1 MRTQKYQIGQL
12 GKVITGA
19 TPPTKHPELYGD
31 AYPFITPTDITDE
44 TVTVQPERGLSELGY
59 EKYRTK
65 VVPAGAVCYT
75 CIASI
80 GKICIADRPSLTN
93 QQINSIVVDEALC
106 DYRFLYY
113 LLRHKTPSIQAIAS
127 GAATPIINKS
137 AFAAIEVDLPPL
149 SAQKCIASFL
159 WQYDQLI
166 ANNTRRIAI
175 LEEMAQA
182 IYREWFVHF
191 RFPGHEQVEM
201 VESELGPIPAG
212 WEVARLRDVIAVIES
227 GSRPRS
233 AKTDDPKGVVSI
245 GAGNISGLGRYNYGK
260 DPLVT
265 RDFYDRLTK
274 GRVKSGDVLLYKD
287 GAQIGR
293 KAMFRDGFPYEEC
306 CVNEH
311 VLILRTNDRCSQEYL
326 YFWLDQPDMTVR
338 IINLNSNAAQP
349 GITQDGVLGLPIVI
363 PPREMINGFAA
374 IADPLL
380 RLLFNLAKRNRRL
393 HQARDLLLPKLMSG
407 EIDVEAL
414 ESEPVGAVA

>member
-149 SAQKCIASFL
+149 PAQKCIASFL

-212 WEVARLRDVIAVIES
+212 WEISKISEVASVYRGRSYRSSELVEDGGLPFLNLKCIARDGGFRRDGLKRYNGKYKDTQVAGPDDMVMAVTDMTQERRIIARVARVPALDERRMVFSMDLVKIVPSAAIERHFLYGMLRYS
-227 GSRPRS
+227 GFAEKVKHYANGANVLHLSPQHVEDYAFLLPPSRLQQ
-233 AKTDDPKGVVSI
+233 AYAACVS
-245 GAGNISGLGRYNYGK
+245 
-260 DPLVT
+260 PL
-265 RDFYDRLTK
+265 YEL
-274 GRVKSGDVLLYKD
+274 GDVLGNKNENL
-287 GAQIGR
+287 R
-293 KAMFRDGFPYEEC
+293 K
-306 CVNEH
+306 
-311 VLILRTNDRCSQEYL
+311 T
-326 YFWLDQPDMTVR
+326 
-338 IINLNSNAAQP
+338 
-349 GITQDGVLGLPIVI
+349 
-363 PPREMINGFAA
+363 
-374 IADPLL
+374 
-380 RLLFNLAKRNRRL
+380 
-393 HQARDLLLPKLMSG
+393 RDLLLPKLISG

-414 ESEPVGAVA
+414 EREPAEAIA